1 VPASAY
7 APARSLLN
15 LTAGALAVV
24 GLAVGAVLL
33 RRTSPEVLLG
43 SAAALVALAALPLVT
58 SVREHSTRGGR
69 RPGLRGT
76 WAADVALVRRPD
88 RRAVLVALWVP
99 NGLVVGCEALLIPLD
114 PRSAGLLLAAGSAG
128 LLLGDLAVGRFL
140 TAAARARAALPLR
153 VVLAA
158 PYLLFALRPP
168 LGVAA
173 VAVFVAG
180 TGFAATLP
188 LQERLLAL
196 VPESERGQVQG
207 VESAGRLAWQ
217 GVGAVAGG
225 ALAERTGPA
234 VAITLLA
241 VASLAVTACTAA
253 AGAPGT
259 RRGSTK
265 SMITGEGGEQGR

>member
-1 VPASAY
+1 
-7 APARSLLN
+7 
-15 LTAGALAVV
+15 
-24 GLAVGAVLL
+24 
-33 RRTSPEVLLG
+33 
-43 SAAALVALAALPLVT
+43 
-58 SVREHSTRGGR
+58 
-69 RPGLRGT
+69 
-76 WAADVALVRRPD
+76 
-88 RRAVLVALWVP
+88 
-99 NGLVVGCEALLIPLD
+99 
-114 PRSAGLLLAAGSAG
+114 
-128 LLLGDLAVGRFL
+128 
-140 TAAARARAALPLR
+140 
-153 VVLAA
+153 
-158 PYLLFALRPP
+158 
-168 LGVAA
+168 VAA